1 MNAGQIQ
8 TTRMGSWDLVAK
20 PSPITR
26 GSQSNFHCGLPGFG
40 PSLSKSREMRRVG
53 CEGIQ
58 AKIPLAICNQPLQIS
73 QSYFLSC
80 KIMNQPEYCKKKYLP
95 CYKYEKYLRSRANAD
110 FTQSIFSFP
119 RREGDCVWYWTKG
132 HWISISGL
140 TSSGC
145 WQMPLCST
153 CSAPRWLV
161 YINRPEGPIFSHLIY
176 PLHIKFLQ
184 LVIQGKTHEYL
195 VLPFVSLS
203 PWVFVKCT

>member
-80 KIMNQPEYCKKKYLP
+80 KIMNQPEYCKKKYLS

-119 RREGDCVWYWTKG
+119 RRRGTASDTGLKGTESAFQVLQVQDADKCHSALHVVRPGDWFTLIDLKDPYF
-132 HWISISGL
+132 HIS
-140 TSSGC
+140 
-145 WQMPLCST
+145 
-153 CSAPRWLV
+153 
-161 YINRPEGPIFSHLIY
+161 F
-176 PLHIKFLQ
+176 
-184 LVIQGKTHEYL
+184 THFTL
-195 VLPFVSLS
+195 NSCN
-203 PWVFVKCT
+203 W

>member
-1 MNAGQIQ
+1 MQIGKIIPCPWHNPLTPPNTTGVHFLSESWSNAGLMNAGQIQ

-119 RREGDCVWYWTKG
+119 RREGDCV
-132 HWISISGL
+132 
-140 TSSGC
+140 
-145 WQMPLCST
+145 
-153 CSAPRWLV
+153 
-161 YINRPEGPIFSHLIY
+161 
-176 PLHIKFLQ
+176 
-184 LVIQGKTHEYL
+184 
-195 VLPFVSLS
+195 
-203 PWVFVKCT
+203 

>member
-73 QSYFLSC
+73 QSYFLS
-80 KIMNQPEYCKKKYLP
+80 ISQNTARRNIYLAINMRNTSGAEP
-95 CYKYEKYLRSRANAD
+95 MQILLKVFSRSQEGRGTASDTGLKGTESAFQVLQVQDAD
-110 FTQSIFSFP
+110 KCHSALHVVRPGDWFTLIDLKDPYFHISF
-119 RREGDCVWYWTKG
+119 
-132 HWISISGL
+132 
-140 TSSGC
+140 
-145 WQMPLCST
+145 
-153 CSAPRWLV
+153 
-161 YINRPEGPIFSHLIY
+161 
-176 PLHIKFLQ
+176 
-184 LVIQGKTHEYL
+184 THFTL
-195 VLPFVSLS
+195 NSCN
-203 PWVFVKCT
+203 W